1 MSGQGELSTC
11 GRASELWRGPGS
23 GGRRPAL
30 PHSVSRCRPPASGP
44 GREGMGA
51 LRDPPPPAQLR
62 SNRACE
68 HHGDQA
74 AATSYL
80 RFGAGGLLSFPSW
93 FVAAR
98 DRHRKWGG
106 PFSPPQAWGP
116 AWPKQPDLL
125 SLGFTDCG
133 VSHCPQAQATSK
145 LSGKSLH
152 RWERI
157 GTGHLQSTA
166 AGGLPRLPSLLLSAA
181 SLPRQTSPAP
191 RSPKPCALRAR
202 TAGWDQKVPPHPRAA
217 GPSPRPRSL
226 CDQGCGEWHCRG
238 ADDPGYSCLFLL
250 MAPPCLPG
258 SSSKG
263 AG

>member
-1 MSGQGELSTC
+1 MGAGRGCGEQQALGTALGGQCSGGRGTTARLAPALRDTGHAAQGRTRRTRRPEKIRPQSAENTGGTVSGQGELSTC
-11 GRASELWRGPGS
+11 GRAGELWRGPGS

-30 PHSVSRCRPPASGP
+30 PHSVSRCRPLASGP

-51 LRDPPPPAQLR
+51 LWDPPPPAQLR

-68 HHGDQA
+68 RHGDQA

-133 VSHCPQAQATSK
+133 VSHCPQAQV
-145 LSGKSLH
+145 
-152 RWERI
+152 
-157 GTGHLQSTA
+157 
-166 AGGLPRLPSLLLSAA
+166 LPPN
-181 SLPRQTSPAP
+181 
-191 RSPKPCALRAR
+191 
-202 TAGWDQKVPPHPRAA
+202 
-217 GPSPRPRSL
+217 
-226 CDQGCGEWHCRG
+226 
-238 ADDPGYSCLFLL
+238 
-250 MAPPCLPG
+250 
-258 SSSKG
+258 
-263 AG
+263 